1 MEEDIKAVLNGRDLP
16 LEGDDFDLFLK
27 SWKESQREAIKSE
40 YAFRY
45 NYNYYLSPQSMYRY
59 KPSQDAA
66 VDAVP
71 WLVICGI
78 YEISSESIDFFVSI
92 VSWSIWCCTCSNY
105 SST

>member
-1 MEEDIKAVLNGRDLP
+1 MGCQYSVYDMEEDIKAVLNGRDLP
-16 LEGDDFDLFLK
+16 MEGENFDLFLK
-27 SWKESQREAIKSE
+27 KWKESQREAIKSE

-71 WLVICGI
+71 
-78 YEISSESIDFFVSI
+78 
-92 VSWSIWCCTCSNY
+92 
-105 SST
+105 